1 MKKHKMTKKQGWII
15 YGIGIVLTIAL
26 DFILFGLLFTELM
39 FAMAGVIEI
48 LWLIGWLFYMSYK
61 FNF

>member
-1 MKKHKMTKKQGWII
+1 MTKKQGWII
-15 YGIGIVLTIAL
+15 YGIGIVLTTAL
-26 DFILFGLLFTELM
+26 DLILFGLLFPELM

-48 LWLIGWLFYMSYK
+48 LWLIGWLCYMAYK